1 MRKACSKQ
9 RESVLRAAEEV
20 ADLQHDKV
28 PGREHLVEIVRV
40 DLEQDRGHSSGMVK
54 PSRKHAWCEH
64 LFATKH
70 VFLVGAI
77 HPSGGREKH
86 QASRRV
92 RGSNDLSHR
101 FADAAKKDPGG

>member
-40 DLEQDRGHSSGMVK
+40 DLEQVRGHSSYSLPKLVRQ
-54 PSRKHAWCEH
+54 SRQLW
-64 LFATKH
+64 
-70 VFLVGAI
+70 
-77 HPSGGREKH
+77 
-86 QASRRV
+86 QAV
-92 RGSNDLSHR
+92 AQLSQGDGIR
-101 FADAAKKDPGG
+101 Y